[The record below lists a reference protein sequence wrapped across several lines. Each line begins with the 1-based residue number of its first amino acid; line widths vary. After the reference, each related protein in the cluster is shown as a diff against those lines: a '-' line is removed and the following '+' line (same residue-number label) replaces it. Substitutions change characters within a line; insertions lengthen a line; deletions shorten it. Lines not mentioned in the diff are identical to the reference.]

1 MSVINTNVSATIA
14 TNALIRNERAMSTS
28 MERLSTGLR
37 INSAKD
43 DAAGLAIS
51 SRMKAAVSGLEMA
64 AKNANDAISM
74 LEVAEG
80 ATLEISNML
89 IRMRELAVQSASGT
103 YSDTDRDAMDLEFGA
118 LMSEMDRISKNT
130 TWNTMSILNGAD
142 SAGAAVYN
150 ASADKTTVNIQLGA
164 NASQTMALEF
174 KAWVPSVAVDMQAT
188 TASGT
193 GSNGLD
199 PQQTSTVTLKPL
211 SNGDKLT
218 IGGKVFTAAE
228 DLTAAQAAEK
238 FVASLEG
245 NGNGIDGWTAQVDAS
260 NTSAI
265 RFTSTA
271 NESVA
276 DLSVASSISADPTLL
291 VTTQGADAG
300 ADADANPAVPEVATL
315 TFKPLA
321 KGQTV
326 TVDGVTFTAA
336 ADLTA
341 SEAATA
347 FHTAWDESDSAS
359 GLYTAAVSNEVVTFT
374 AEEGGVKTDLDVA
387 STQQTQALS
396 AAVTEDF
403 RKSESAFGDAIL
415 YWNDNGT
422 AKAINIDT
430 VGNSEFAIDQLDKA
444 ILGIATERAKYGA
457 YMSRLEHSSDN
468 LLNVAQNTDQSRS
481 RIEDADYAVETSEL
495 ARTQIISQAST
506 AMLAQANQSKQSVL
520 TLLQG

>member
-118 LMSEMDRISKNT
+118 LMSEIDRVSKNT

-164 NASQTMALEF
+164 NASQSMGLEF
-174 KAWVPSVAVDMQAT
+174 KSWVPSVSVDMQALN
-188 TASGT
+188 ADGYDNAGGKSVSGAA
-193 GSNGLD
+193 
-199 PQQTSTVTLKPL
+199 L
-211 SNGDKLT
+211 SNGIDPQSATGSATESNTVEFKAIKVNDTIT
-218 IGGKVFTAAE
+218 IGGITLTAGGDMSDLQVAAAFANPTAAVPAGGSFDKTE
-228 DLTAAQAAEK
+228 Y
-238 FVASLEG
+238 
-245 NGNGIDGWTAQVDAS
+245 DGWTAELTGADPN
-260 NTSAI
+260 NTVK
-265 RFTSTA
+265 FTSTTPDK
-271 NESVA
+271 NVDDLTVNSVDA
-276 DLSVASSISADPTLL
+276 DVVVAIAPTLG
-291 VTTQGADAG
+291 TAAQGAAG
-300 ADADANPAVPEVATL
+300 TSPVAN
-315 TFKPLA
+315 
-321 KGQTV
+321 Q
-326 TVDGVTFTAA
+326 
-336 ADLTA
+336 
-341 SEAATA
+341 
-347 FHTAWDESDSAS
+347 
-359 GLYTAAVSNEVVTFT
+359 
-374 AEEGGVKTDLDVA
+374 
-387 STQQTQALS
+387 
-396 AAVTEDF
+396 
-403 RKSESAFGDAIL
+403 SAFGDAVL

-422 AKAINIDT
+422 AKAINVDT
-430 VGNSEFAIDQLDKA
+430 AGAAEFAIDQLDKA
-444 ILGIATERAKYGA
+444 ILGASGERAKYGA

-495 ARTQIISQAST
+495 ARTQIISQAAT
-506 AMLAQANQSKQSVL
+506 AMLAQANQAKQGVL
-520 TLLQG
+520 QLLQ

>member
-118 LMSEMDRISKNT
+118 LMSEIDRVSKNT

-164 NASQTMALEF
+164 NASQSMGLEF
-174 KAWVPSVAVDMQAT
+174 KTWVPSVSVDMQALNADGYDNVGGKA
-188 TASGT
+188 ASGA
-193 GSNGLD
+193 
-199 PQQTSTVTLKPL
+199 VL
-211 SNGDKLT
+211 SNGIDPRSATGSVTESAQVL
-218 IGGKVFTAAE
+218 
-228 DLTAAQAAEK
+228 LTALDAGDKITIAGATLTAGASGMTIDKVVAA
-238 FVASLEG
+238 FTDPTQSVVGGSFDTTTLS
-245 NGNGIDGWTAQVDAS
+245 GWTSEAGSVA
-260 NTSAI
+260 NTVK
-265 RFTSTA
+265 FTSTTPDK
-271 NESVA
+271 NVP
-276 DLSVASSISADPTLL
+276 DLT
-291 VTTQGADAG
+291 
-300 ADADANPAVPEVATL
+300 VATYDASATTVGTL
-315 TFKPLA
+315 TPNPIVP
-321 KGQTV
+321 G
-326 TVDGVTFTAA
+326 AA
-336 ADLTA
+336 GT
-341 SEAATA
+341 SP
-347 FHTAWDESDSAS
+347 
-359 GLYTAAVSNEVVTFT
+359 
-374 AEEGGVKTDLDVA
+374 VA
-387 STQQTQALS
+387 NQ
-396 AAVTEDF
+396 
-403 RKSESAFGDAIL
+403 SAFGDAVL

-430 VGNSEFAIDQLDKA
+430 AGAAEFAIDQLDKA
-444 ILGIATERAKYGA
+444 ILGASGERAKYGA

-495 ARTQIISQAST
+495 ARTQIISQAAT
-506 AMLAQANQSKQSVL
+506 AMLAQANQAKQGVL
-520 TLLQG
+520 QLLQ

>member
-1 MSVINTNVSATIA
+1 MSVINTNISATIA
-14 TNALIRNERAMSTS
+14 TNALIRNERSMSTA
-28 MERLSTGLR
+28 MERLSTGMR

-51 SRMKAAVSGLEMA
+51 SRMGALVSGLEMA
-64 AKNANDAISM
+64 SKNANDAISM

-103 YSDTDRDAMDLEFGA
+103 YSDTDRDALDLEFGA
-118 LMSEMDRISKNT
+118 LMSEIDRIATNT
-130 TWNTMSILNGAD
+130 TWNTMSILNGGNDAN
-142 SAGAAVYN
+142 N
-150 ASADKTTVNIQLGA
+150 ATTTKTELNIQLGP

-188 TASGT
+188 SASGT

-211 SNGDKLT
+211 STGDKLT
-218 IGGKVFTAAE
+218 IGGKTYTAAE
-228 DLTAAQAAEK
+228 NLTAAQAAEK
-238 FVASLEG
+238 FVASLVGDG
-245 NGNGIDGWTAQVDAS
+245 NAIEGWTAQVDAS

-271 NESVA
+271 SESVA
-276 DLSVASSISADPTLL
+276 DLRVASTISADPTLL
-291 VTTQGADAG
+291 VTTQGAAEVEG
-300 ADADANPAVPEVATL
+300 PPVVAAIPEVATL

-321 KGQTV
+321 TGDEV
-326 TVDGVTFTAA
+326 IVDGFTFTAA
-336 ADLTA
+336 GDLTA
-341 SEAATA
+341 AGAAAAFNTA
-347 FHTAWDESDSAS
+347 YAVDSGS
-359 GLYTAAVSNEVVTFT
+359 TNKYNSAVVGEVVTFT
-374 AEEGGVKTDLDVA
+374 AKVAGVETDLAVTGTRAD
-387 STQQTQALS
+387 QALT

-415 YWNDNGT
+415 YWNDAGT
-422 AKAINIDT
+422 VKAINIDK
-430 VGNSEFAIDQLDKA
+430 VANSEFAIDQLDKA
-444 ILGIATERAKYGA
+444 ILGMATERAKYGA

-495 ARTQIISQAST
+495 ARTQIISQAAT
-506 AMLAQANQSKQSVL
+506 AMLAQANQAKQGVL
-520 TLLQG
+520 QLLQ